1 MSASLSASGS
11 AAPSSAPGREAKAR
25 SPLDSILERAHAIT
39 RQAVLHDQ
47 KGELEAA
54 IARYEEAVQV
64 LVLVAQS
71 APPPPPPPP

>member
-1 MSASLSASGS
+1 MYSMSAEQPAPPV
-11 AAPSSAPGREAKAR
+11 AAAAGRAR
-25 SPLDSILERAHAIT
+25 TPLDSIIERAHAIT

-47 KGELEAA
+47 KGELESA

-71 APPPPPPPP
+71 AS